1 MHIEITK
8 NRGCVI
14 KYCLLKRDYKELIDV
29 NIKCDKRLDSKVI
42 FDHSKQLSNF
52 EALA

>member
-1 MHIEITK
+1 MHIELTK
-8 NRGCVI
+8 NRGMRYKI
-14 KYCLLKRDYKELIDV
+14 CLLRRDYKELIDV
-29 NIKCDKRLDSKVI
+29 NIKCDKRLDSRVI